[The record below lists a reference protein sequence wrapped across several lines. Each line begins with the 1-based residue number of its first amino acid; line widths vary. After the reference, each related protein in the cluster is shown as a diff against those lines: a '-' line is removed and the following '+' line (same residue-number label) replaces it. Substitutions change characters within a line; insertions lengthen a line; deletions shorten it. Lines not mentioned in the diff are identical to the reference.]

1 MSEWQPI
8 ETAPKDGSEI
18 DFWAHNKGDRR
29 YGQKRLTGYI
39 WCATHKCWRT
49 KADTHFVNRPDQD
62 YCELTH
68 WMAAPKA
75 PEAFADVERLWA
87 RFWRSQGM
95 LRRWRRLSPRKAPVP
110 SGLERT
116 TQALNTNE
124 QT

>member
-8 ETAPKDGSEI
+8 ETAPKDGSEV

-49 KADTHFVNRPDQD
+49 KEDLHFVNRPDT
-62 YCELTH
+62 YELTH

-87 RFWRSQGM
+87 RFRRSQGS
-95 LRRWRRLSPRKAPVP
+95 LRRWRRLAIRKAPIP
-110 SGLERT
+110 SGLESSSERP
-116 TQALNTNE
+116 AKHE
-124 QT
+124 QTS